1 MRGWLLVLLMLPL
14 PAAAFTARNGMEV
27 AQVGPTEIAVAF
39 HSGRSDTD
47 YWCAAG
53 DYAQRVL
60 NQPVGTRLWRASP
73 KPRGAGE
80 GILFT
85 LDPAERAEGA
95 GLSQFGTGPQDGAIS
110 VGAAVSG
117 HCRLVLPLW
126 RD

>member
-1 MRGWLLVLLMLPL
+1 MRGWLIVLLMLPL

-27 AQVGPTEIAVAF
+27 AQVGPAGIAVAF
-39 HSGRSDTD
+39 RSGREDTD

-60 NQPVGTRLWRASP
+60 GQPVGTRLWRASP
-73 KPRGAGE
+73 KPREAGA

-95 GLSQFGTGPQDGAIS
+95 GLSQFGAGARDGAIS

-117 HCRLVLPLW
+117 HCRVVVPFT
-126 RD
+126 DF

>member
-1 MRGWLLVLLMLPL
+1 MRALLIVLLMLPL

-27 AQVGPTEIAVAF
+27 AQAGPTGIAVAF
-39 HSGRSDTD
+39 RSGRSDTD

-73 KPRGAGE
+73 KPREAGA

-85 LDPAERAEGA
+85 LDPAERSEGA
-95 GLSQFGTGPQDGAIS
+95 GLSQFGGGPRDGAIS

-117 HCRLVLPLW
+117 HCRVIVPLW
-126 RD
+126 RE